1 VRMVSDMRNVIA
13 AELLKLR
20 KKRSTLVIPFILVGL
35 SASILW
41 GLSLASQRNWI
52 GVPSAFYLA
61 SATMGWVVN
70 IVGLFAIIIT
80 SFHISREFAL
90 GTVKSAWVRPIR
102 RHVWYTA
109 KVISAWMMICALF
122 LLTMIVLIS
131 LAASV
136 FQFTDLMEKEFLVHS
151 AGSLWSMLTVTVLL
165 VLLALCA
172 VSTAIAGIA
181 VFFNHPGGAIGA
193 GLSFGVLLIVLGVFP
208 LTQPFLLTTYITRPV
223 EQMIAMSKG
232 LPLPLEWSTLVW
244 QTIVGSIAWI
254 TVTYGI
260 GVWWIR
266 KKEITF

>member
-1 VRMVSDMRNVIA
+1 MSDMRNVIA

-20 KKRSTLVIPFILVGL
+20 KKRSTFVMPLIVVGM
-35 SASILW
+35 SAAILW
-41 GLSLASQRNWI
+41 GLSLAAQRDWI
-52 GVPSAFYLA
+52 GVPSAFYLV

-70 IVGLFAIIIT
+70 IVGLFAVIIA

-122 LLTMIVLIS
+122 LLTIIILIG

-136 FQFTDLMEKEFLVHS
+136 FHFTDLMEKEFLVHS
-151 AGSLWSMLTVTVLL
+151 AGSLWGMLAVTVLL
-165 VLLALCA
+165 VLLTLCA
-172 VSTAIAGIA
+172 VSTAITGIA

-193 GLSFGVLLIVLGVFP
+193 GFGFGVLLIVLGVFP
-208 LTQPFLLTTYITRPV
+208 VMQPFLLTTHITRPV

-244 QTIVGSIAWI
+244 QTIVGSVAWI

-260 GVWWIR
+260 GALWIR
-266 KKEITF
+266 RKEITF